1 MDFQWGV
8 LSRLRYHSID
18 WEIFVTDDSY
28 SDDWELLTKVLPVGH
43 SIGWEIFV
51 TETPSQKT
59 GCSFL
64 WSSSEGV
71 FSL

>member
-28 SDDWELLTKVLPVGH
+28 SDDWELLTKVDQWV
-43 SIGWEIFV
+43 I
-51 TETPSQKT
+51 PSA
-59 GCSFL
+59 G
-64 WSSSEGV
+64 SSPLLRLHLRRLDAPSMV
-71 FSL
+71 VQ